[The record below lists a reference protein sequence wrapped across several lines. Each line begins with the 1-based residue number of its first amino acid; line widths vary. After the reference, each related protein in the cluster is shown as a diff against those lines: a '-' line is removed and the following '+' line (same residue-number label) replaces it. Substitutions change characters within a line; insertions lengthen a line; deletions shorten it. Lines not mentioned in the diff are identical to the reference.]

1 MLLISKDLSKQMKE
15 GTMGVPELRDYLLK
29 TNTVYELASSLAE
42 LMIQVES
49 NSMKRIVVSQE
60 EYNAITS
67 LFRVRGFTEDG
78 KEIKTG
84 RPKKE
89 E

>member
-1 MLLISKDLSKQMKE
+1 
-15 GTMGVPELRDYLLK
+15 MGVAELREQLLK
-29 TNTVYELASSLAE
+29 NHTAYELATSLAE
-42 LMIQVES
+42 LMIRVES

-60 EYNAITS
+60 EYDAITS
-67 LFRVRGFTEDG
+67 LFRIRGFTEDG

-89 E
+89 D